1 MDSSALMTVQAELE
15 PVVEQTPRWG
25 LVSKVAFRFCVVYFG
40 LFCLMTQIVGA
51 LLAYP
56 SLDLPDP
63 SSLWPMRQ
71 TVFWAAKHIFG
82 VTEPLVYTGSG
93 SGDKIFDWV
102 LCFCLLVMA
111 ALGAAVW
118 SFLDRRR
125 TRYTTSY
132 NWFRVLL
139 RFALASQMLTYGM
152 VKAIPLQMPFPSL
165 MRLLEPYG
173 NFSPMGVLW
182 YSIGAS
188 PVYEIFTGC
197 AELLGGILLILP
209 RTTTIGALICL
220 ADAIEVFTLN
230 MTYDVPVKLFSFHL
244 IVMALLLL
252 GPNLRRI
259 ADFFFMGRSV
269 QTAAEPR
276 LFSTG
281 RANRIAVTA
290 QVVFGLWLLAMNA
303 YGGWTSWKQYGGG
316 SPKSPLY
323 GIWNVDQLTG
333 DGEHWRRVIFDA
345 PNYMAFQRMD
355 DTFVFYGSALNLKT
369 GTLALTKSKDKKSNA
384 ALTFQRPA
392 KDRLILD
399 GEMDGHKINMQL
411 RLVDHSKFQLLSRG
425 FHWVQEYPY
434 NR

>member
-188 PVYEIFTGC
+188 PVYEIFTCC
-197 AELLGGILLILP
+197 AELLGGILQILP